1 MSPLRIAIAKGRL
14 FEQIRSTL
22 AQSSWVDPVRASAVS
37 ERALR
42 VPVSPRLELLMV
54 RAQDVPVY
62 VQRGAAHAGICGL
75 DTILEAGGNLVELCD
90 LGLGQCRLCLCGP
103 EGKSTGE
110 IRTVATKFPAL
121 TRLVLARSGRSCELV
136 KLSGALELAPLVGLA
151 DGIVDLVETGRTLRD
166 NGLEEWETLLPISAR
181 LFTTEANLVARAE
194 SIAEF
199 TRDLKRLVRV

>member
-1 MSPLRIAIAKGRL
+1 MTALRVAIAKGRL
-14 FEQIRSTL
+14 FEQVKAML
-22 AQSSWVDPVRASAVS
+22 AQSSWVDAARAAAVS
-37 ERALR
+37 ERSLR
-42 VPVSPRLELLMV
+42 IPVSDRLELLVV

-103 EGKSTGE
+103 VGRYGGD
-110 IRTVATKFPAL
+110 IRSVATKFPTL
-121 TRLVLARSGRSCELV
+121 TRLVLAQRGRSCELI

-166 NGLEEWETLLPISAR
+166 NGLEEWETLLTISAR

-194 SIAEF
+194 DIAQF
-199 TRDLKRLVRV
+199 TADLAGRTSA